1 MTPPYDPYTDPDRL
15 EDAVGRLTDPLN
27 DPLPNQQGRTSPDA
41 GVGGTPPDQNGAG
54 DGGTGS
60 PWFRPHHQTSAHNGY
75 SGSYSQPDTYGQ
87 QDAYSQPDAYGQQP
101 REPYAPQQPYGA
113 DGYQT
118 HTPHLDVDEYE
129 TYGRGSQREGA
140 AEPQLLDEPRQLAPD
155 NETVALRQ
163 AKEARPAR
171 PSGRSRS
178 ADEAEESGE
187 PGAVVTGGRAAR
199 RKAAAA
205 SAAGSTATGGTAAG
219 GRAARRKAAAQ
230 AAKSGKGGFGVMAS
244 RAIGELFITTGVLL
258 LLFVTYQLWWTN
270 VQANQHANGEANNLE
285 RAFEDSDGKKPE
297 KFEAGEGFAIMY
309 IPKLDVRVPVAEG
322 IEKGGVLDRGMA
334 GHYDRKSGLET
345 AMPWDKKGNFA
356 VAGHRNT
363 HGEPFRYIN
372 KLDPDDEIIVET
384 QSTYYTYKVAS
395 RLASTSPSNTDV
407 INPVP
412 KQSGFTEPG
421 RYLTLTTC
429 TPEFSSKYRLIVW
442 GTMVDERPRS
452 DGKPEA
458 LGG

>member
-1 MTPPYDPYTDPDRL
+1 MTGPHDPYADPARL

-27 DPLPNQQGRTSPDA
+27 DPLPNQQNGNGQHSVQD
-41 GVGGTPPDQNGAG
+41 DQHHQNGQHGQHGSAVSG
-54 DGGTGS
+54 QGS
-60 PWFRPHHQTSAHNGY
+60 PWFRPHHQTPANGDHLTPDGPDAPY
-75 SGSYSQPDTYGQ
+75 QPSTYDPPHTYGQ
-87 QDAYSQPDAYGQQP
+87 ETY
-101 REPYAPQQPYGA
+101 EPPAQGGV
-113 DGYQT
+113 DGYEAHDRT
-118 HTPHLDVDEYE
+118 ATP
-129 TYGRGSQREGA
+129 A
-140 AEPQLLDEPRQLAPD
+140 AEPTESPPSPSEEQARRGPD

-163 AKEARPAR
+163 AKETR
-171 PSGRSRS
+171 RSRRAGG
-178 ADEAEESGE
+178 ADETAAAKDSA
-187 PGAVVTGGRAAR
+187 PPTSGGRAAR
-199 RKAAAA
+199 RKAGAQ
-205 SAAGSTATGGTAAG
+205 TAAN

-230 AAKSGKGGFGVMAS
+230 AAKAHRSGLGMMAS

-270 VQANQHANGEANNLE
+270 IQANQHANGEANNLE
-285 RAFEDSDGKKPE
+285 RAFDEGGGSDAKEPE

-322 IEKGGVLDRGMA
+322 TEKGGVLDRGMA
-334 GHYDRKSGLET
+334 GHYDKKSGLET
-345 AMPWDKKGNFA
+345 AMPWDKQGNFA

-384 QSTYYTYKVAS
+384 RSKYYTYKVAN
-395 RLASTSPSNTDV
+395 RLASTSPGNTDV

-412 KQSGFTEPG
+412 KQSGFTKPG

-452 DGKPEA
+452 EGKPDA